1 MQNGLPFKF
10 IHNRHRNY
18 RDVMAVSTSPYIS
31 AGHRELQRIVFAI
44 PQKINTKKVSQKPIR
59 TNANSSALLRF
70 PHFIKLMAEFE
81 LSLCSRCMYGKNV
94 REFANFFFLYIYFIF
109 RSGIIFITHMENI
122 MIYTRGEN
130 LL

>member
-31 AGHRELQRIVFAI
+31 AGHRRELQRIVFAI

-59 TNANSSALLRF
+59 TNANSSACFGSPVSL
-70 PHFIKLMAEFE
+70 KLMAECE

-94 REFANFFFLYIYFIF
+94 REFANFFFFPIYFIF
-109 RSGIIFITHMENI
+109 RSGIIYVTHMENI
-122 MIYTRGEN
+122 MIYTR
-130 LL
+130 